1 MHAPQDTTASD
12 ASIKTGVDFLAT
24 LFATSET
31 DRFFVGSRPNDD
43 SEDIASPYEEK
54 FINSPNKAGELPE
67 FLQKWDCPGR
77 AMFFCT
83 GILQDKATKR
93 RKELIK
99 ESCFLHVDIDLD
111 KIDLVGSVDEIV
123 NKLRGLR
130 CPPSVIVKSGHGV
143 HAYWLFKEAVG
154 SKEQERVENALK
166 LLADCLGGDQEP
178 THVAAFL
185 RLPGSHNTKRGGW
198 VEVTIAE
205 NNGRQYDLDDLE
217 DWLAETSLV
226 ILRKT
231 REHSRAVGQTDFD
244 QYAKSHAYKRSVD
257 VTARLNAMG
266 YGFGDEVGIHATQIA
281 VTAALL
287 NKGVAVDK
295 IVSLVLGATRAAAG
309 DYGSRWNWK
318 REEKALRNDCKVFQK
333 KIEKEAKEEK
343 AKASKTTPA
352 DDIDP
357 GDNEDGSD
365 IKRLN
370 ENHAVLPIG
379 GKTRVVTFGEL
390 EEFPGRETIVMT
402 QSIFDFASLQNKYR
416 HKYIDKKGELQ
427 TVAVGTYWIGSQY
440 RRQ

>member
-1 MHAPQDTTASD
+1 VENRRRDFHLRQRRGVVMHAPQDTTASD

-111 KIDLVGSVDEIV
+111 KTDLVGSVDEIV

-166 LLADCLGGDQEP
+166 LLADCLGGDHEP

-231 REHSRAVGQTDFD
+231 REHSRAVGQTDFFD
-244 QYAKSHAYKRSVD
+244 QYAKSHA
-257 VTARLNAMG
+257 
-266 YGFGDEVGIHATQIA
+266 
-281 VTAALL
+281 
-287 NKGVAVDK
+287 
-295 IVSLVLGATRAAAG
+295 
-309 DYGSRWNWK
+309 
-318 REEKALRNDCKVFQK
+318 
-333 KIEKEAKEEK
+333 
-343 AKASKTTPA
+343 
-352 DDIDP
+352 
-357 GDNEDGSD
+357 
-365 IKRLN
+365 
-370 ENHAVLPIG
+370 
-379 GKTRVVTFGEL
+379 
-390 EEFPGRETIVMT
+390 
-402 QSIFDFASLQNKYR
+402 
-416 HKYIDKKGELQ
+416 
-427 TVAVGTYWIGSQY
+427 
-440 RRQ
+440 